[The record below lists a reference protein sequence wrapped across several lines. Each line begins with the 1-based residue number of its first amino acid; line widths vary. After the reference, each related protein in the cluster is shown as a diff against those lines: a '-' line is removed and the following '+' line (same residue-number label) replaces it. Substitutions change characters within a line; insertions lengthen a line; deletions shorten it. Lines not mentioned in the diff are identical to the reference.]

1 MFQKRK
7 KVESAAVTDRID
19 TQDRGDAL
27 FETLNKAKKAKK
39 KKKLFMFLILAAIV
53 AVGLVVSIQVLQ
65 RQVRQQF
72 TGSTAE
78 VLNEKAK
85 RGTISTVVSG
95 SGVLMNV
102 DAEVLTV
109 PAGVEITEVLV
120 TFGDRVTEGNLL
132 AIADMTTVRT
142 AMSSLQSEIEKLD
155 KQITSAE
162 GDSVSSYISAGV
174 PGRVKII
181 YGETGSLVEDTM
193 VEHGGL
199 AVISLDGYMAVDL
212 ETGTLSAGDSV
223 TVVLSDGTEKDAVVE
238 SVVGGKATI
247 LVTDNGPKNDE
258 KVTVKDA
265 TGASLGSAN
274 LYIHNPLVVT
284 GYAGTINTV
293 NASLNQQV
301 YANTTLFTL
310 SDTSTSAGYD
320 ALLRSRSE
328 KEETLLELL
337 QIQRN
342 GGVTA
347 PISGSVYAVADLDA
361 ADETGQELE
370 LITLSPDKQMS
381 VTISVDEGDIL
392 SLELGQT
399 ADVTVSSVS
408 EEILPGIVT
417 EIDKTDSSGAYTAV
431 ITLDKVT
438 GMIPGMTASIDVRIE
453 GVDDAIIIP
462 ADALHQT
469 STGYYVYTSYD
480 EELKEYGGKVDVIPG
495 IKNSK
500 YVEIQS
506 GLNEGDTVYYTEA
519 QTSFG
524 NRGNGYMGSGGQM
537 PNAGGSFGGGSNYG
551 GGTAGGSGR
560 PAGNKQMPS
569 GN

>member
-1 MFQKRK
+1 MFQKSK
-7 KVESAAVTDRID
+7 KTASAAVTDRID
-19 TQDRGDAL
+19 TQDRGDVL

-39 KKKLFMFLILAAIV
+39 KKKLCIFLILSVIV
-53 AVGLVVSIQVLQ
+53 AVGLVISVQVLQ

-109 PAGVEITEVLV
+109 PAGVEITEILV
-120 TFGDRVTEGNLL
+120 AFGDRVTEGSLL

-174 PGRVKII
+174 PGRIKII
-181 YGETGSLVEDTM
+181 YGETGALVEDTM

-212 ETGTLSAGDSV
+212 ETKTLSSGDSF

-238 SVVGGKATI
+238 SVVDGKATI
-247 LVTDNGPKNDE
+247 LVTDNGPEYDE
-258 KVTVKDA
+258 KVTVTD
-265 TGASLGSAN
+265 TNGTTLGSGN

-284 GYAGTINTV
+284 GYAGTIKTV

-301 YANTTLFTL
+301 YSTTTLFTL
-310 SDTSTSAGYD
+310 FDTSTSAGYD

-361 ADETGQELE
+361 VDETGQELE

-408 EEILPGIVT
+408 EETLSGTVT
-417 EIDKTDSSGAYTAV
+417 EISS
-431 ITLDKVT
+431 
-438 GMIPGMTASIDVRIE
+438 IPI
-453 GVDDAIIIP
+453 
-462 ADALHQT
+462 H
-469 STGYYVYTSYD
+469 
-480 EELKEYGGKVDVIPG
+480 
-495 IKNSK
+495 
-500 YVEIQS
+500 
-506 GLNEGDTVYYTEA
+506 
-519 QTSFG
+519 
-524 NRGNGYMGSGGQM
+524 
-537 PNAGGSFGGGSNYG
+537 
-551 GGTAGGSGR
+551 
-560 PAGNKQMPS
+560 
-569 GN
+569 

>member
-1 MFQKRK
+1 MFQKKRK
-7 KVESAAVTDRID
+7 NESAPVTNRMD
-19 TQDRGDAL
+19 TQDNGDAL
-27 FETLNKAKKAKK
+27 FETLNKAKKKRRKK
-39 KKKLFMFLILAAIV
+39 RIRTVLILAVVAAAGLIV
-53 AVGLVVSIQVLQ
+53 GVQVLQ

-72 TGSTAE
+72 AGSTSE
-78 VLNEKAK
+78 ILSEQAK

-109 PAGVEITEVLV
+109 PAGVEITEILV
-120 TFGDRVTEGNLL
+120 AFGDRVTEGNLL

-155 KQITSAE
+155 SQITGAE

-181 YGETGSLVEDTM
+181 YGETGALVEATM

-212 ETGTLSAGDSV
+212 ETKTLSSGDSV

-238 SVVGGKATI
+238 SVVDGKATI
-247 LVTDNGPKNDE
+247 LVTDNGPEYDE
-258 KVTVKDA
+258 KVTVTD
-265 TGASLGSAN
+265 TNGTTLGSGN

-284 GYAGTINTV
+284 GYAGTIKTV

-301 YANTTLFTL
+301 YSTTTLFTL
-310 SDTSTSAGYD
+310 SGTSTSAGYD

-361 ADETGQELE
+361 VDEADQALE
-370 LITLSPDKQMS
+370 LITLSPDAQMS

-408 EEILPGIVT
+408 EETLSGTVT

-431 ITLDKVT
+431 VTLDKVT

-480 EELKEYGGKVDVIPG
+480 EELQEYGGKVDVIPG
-495 IKNSK
+495 ISNSK
-500 YVEIQS
+500 YVEIKS
-506 GLNEGDTVYYTEA
+506 GLNEGDTVYYTKA

-551 GGTAGGSGR
+551 SGTAGGSGR
-560 PAGNKQMPS
+560 PTGNKQMPS

>member
-1 MFQKRK
+1 MFQKKRK
-7 KVESAAVTDRID
+7 NESAPVTNRMD
-19 TQDRGDAL
+19 TQDNGDAL
-27 FETLNKAKKAKK
+27 FETLNKAKKNKRKK
-39 KKKLFMFLILAAIV
+39 RIRTVLILAVVAAAGLIV
-53 AVGLVVSIQVLQ
+53 GVQVLQ

-72 TGSTAE
+72 AGSTSE
-78 VLNEKAK
+78 ILSEQAK

-95 SGVLMNV
+95 SGILLNV
-102 DAEVLTV
+102 DTEVISA
-109 PAGVEITEVLV
+109 PAGVEITEILV
-120 TFGDRVTEGNLL
+120 AFGDTVEKGDLL

-142 AMSSLQSEIEKLD
+142 AMASLQSEIEKLD
-155 KQITSAE
+155 SQITGAE

-181 YGETGSLVEDTM
+181 NGETGALVEDTM

-212 ETGTLSAGDSV
+212 ETETLSAGDFV

-238 SVVGGKATI
+238 SAVGGKATI
-247 LVTDNGPKNDE
+247 LLTDNGPEYDE
-258 KVTVKDA
+258 NVTVTD
-265 TGASLGSAN
+265 TNGTTLGSGN

-284 GYAGTINTV
+284 GYAGTIKTV

-301 YANTTLFTL
+301 YSTTTLFTL
-310 SDTSTSAGYD
+310 SDTATSAGYD

-361 ADETGQELE
+361 VDETDQELE
-370 LITLSPDKQMS
+370 LITLSPDAQMS

-408 EEILPGIVT
+408 EETLSGTVT
-417 EIDKTDSSGAYTAV
+417 EIDKTDSSGAYTAAV
-431 ITLDKVT
+431 TLDKVT

-480 EELKEYGGKVDVIPG
+480 EELQEYGGKVDVIPG

-500 YVEIQS
+500 YVEIKS
-506 GLNEGDTVYYTEA
+506 GLNEGDTVYYTKA

-524 NRGNGYMGSGGQM
+524 NRGNGYMGSGAQM

-551 GGTAGGSGR
+551 GGTAGGR
-560 PAGNKQMPS
+560 PTGNKQMPS

>member
-1 MFQKRK
+1 MFQKKRK
-7 KVESAAVTDRID
+7 NESAPVTNRMD
-19 TQDRGDAL
+19 TQDNGDAL
-27 FETLNKAKKAKK
+27 FETLNKAKKKRRKK
-39 KKKLFMFLILAAIV
+39 RIRTVLILAVVAAAGLIV
-53 AVGLVVSIQVLQ
+53 GVQVLQ

-72 TGSTAE
+72 AGSTSE
-78 VLNEKAK
+78 ILSEQAK

-109 PAGVEITEVLV
+109 PPGVEITEILV
-120 TFGDRVTEGNLL
+120 AFGDRVTEGNLL

-155 KQITSAE
+155 SQITGAE

-181 YGETGSLVEDTM
+181 YGETGALVEDTM

-212 ETGTLSAGDSV
+212 ETKTLSSGDSV

-238 SVVGGKATI
+238 SVVDGKATI
-247 LVTDNGPKNDE
+247 LVTDNGPEYDE
-258 KVTVKDA
+258 KVTVTD
-265 TGASLGSAN
+265 TNGTTLGSGN
-274 LYIHNPLVVT
+274 LYIHTPLVVT
-284 GYAGTINTV
+284 GYAGTIKTV

-301 YANTTLFTL
+301 YSTTTLFTL
-310 SDTSTSAGYD
+310 SNTSTSAGYD
-320 ALLRSRSE
+320 ALLCSRSE
-328 KEETLLELL
+328 KEATLLELL

-361 ADETGQELE
+361 VDETGQELE

-408 EEILPGIVT
+408 EETLSGTVT

-431 ITLDKVT
+431 VTLDKVT

-500 YVEIQS
+500 YVEIKS
-506 GLNEGDTVYYTEA
+506 GLNEGDTVYYTKA

-524 NRGNGYMGSGGQM
+524 NRGNGYMGSGAQM

-551 GGTAGGSGR
+551 SGR
-560 PAGNKQMPS
+560 PTGNKQMPS